1 MTPST
6 DAMIPQPVC
15 STATKRSPQMSK
27 PQSSNHKIAAVDLF
41 CGAGGL
47 THGLVKAGISVVAG
61 IDLDPACE
69 FPFEAN
75 NKSKFIL
82 RDVAEVTKADLLNVY
97 PKSATRILVGCAP
110 CQPFSRY
117 SQAVV
122 RTGDQ
127 KWAMLE
133 QFARL
138 ITDIQPAVISM
149 ENVPEL
155 ARHDVFRNFVQRL
168 KDCGYH
174 VSSNNVFCPDYGVP
188 QHRTRLVLFAS
199 LSGAVA
205 LIPPTHRPDNYR
217 TVKQAISKL
226 SALSP
231 GEIDAEDC
239 LHRVSHLSDLN
250 LRRIR
255 ASKQGGCWR
264 DWPPQLVAKC
274 HQKKSGE
281 TFPSVYGRMEWD
293 SPAPTIT
300 TQFFGYGNGRF
311 GHPEQDRAISLRE
324 GAILQ
329 SFPRKYRFCRKSAD
343 VSFATLGRL
352 IGNAVPVRLG
362 EIIGKTI
369 LHHIA
374 ESNGKKN

>member
-1 MTPST
+1 MKRVTV
-6 DAMIPQPVC
+6 AMIRPSKLTPAIINRLL
-15 STATKRSPQMSK
+15 TMTKFRPTNS
-27 PQSSNHKIAAVDLF
+27 KIAAVDLF

-47 THGLVKAGISVVAG
+47 THGLIKAGISVVAG
-61 IDLDPACE
+61 IDIDPACQ

-75 NKSKFIL
+75 NKSKFVL
-82 RDVAEVTKADLLNVY
+82 RDVGNVIKDDLLGMY
-97 PKSATRILVGCAP
+97 PPTSTRILVGCAP

-138 ITDIQPAVISM
+138 VTEVHPTVISM

-155 ARHDVFRNFVQRL
+155 ARHEVFLKFVKHL
-168 KDCGYH
+168 KHDGYH
-174 VSSNNVFCPDYGVP
+174 VSFSNVFCPDFGIA

-199 LSGAVA
+199 LTGPIT
-205 LIPPTHRPDNYR
+205 LIPSTHRPSQYR
-217 TVKQAISKL
+217 TVKQAISTL
-226 SALSP
+226 PTLSP
-231 GEIDAEDC
+231 GEIDGTDS
-239 LHRVSHLSDLN
+239 LHRASHLSDLN

-255 ASKQGGCWR
+255 VSKPGGCWR

-293 SPAPTIT
+293 RPAPTIT

-329 SFPRKYRFCRKSAD
+329 SFPRKYRFCQKDAA

-362 EIIGKTI
+362 EVIGKSI
-369 LHHIA
+369 LKHIA
-374 ESNGKKN
+374 EPNG